1 MRLHHLLE
9 CLPVLPVRGTI
20 SPQPANHIHEDR
32 TRMAKQAV
40 ATRTDLDP
48 IDRLEEKVRML
59 VGIVTQLRA
68 DHARATEENGR
79 LARELDSLRA
89 RLAESEEVTGSELS
103 ALREERD
110 LIRSRVTEMLE
121 QLEAI

>member
-1 MRLHHLLE
+1 
-9 CLPVLPVRGTI
+9 
-20 SPQPANHIHEDR
+20 
-32 TRMAKQAV
+32 MAKQAV

-59 VGIVTQLRA
+59 VSIVTQLRA
-68 DHARATEENGR
+68 DHARAAEENNR
-79 LARELDSLRA
+79 LKSELDNMRA
-89 RLAESEEVTGSELS
+89 RLAAENEASGSELS

-110 LIRSRVTEMLE
+110 LIRSRVAEMLE

>member
-1 MRLHHLLE
+1 
-9 CLPVLPVRGTI
+9 
-20 SPQPANHIHEDR
+20 
-32 TRMAKQAV
+32 MAKQAV

-68 DHARATEENGR
+68 DHASATEENGR
-79 LARELDSLRA
+79 LARELDGLRT
-89 RLAESEEVTGSELS
+89 RLEENEVSDTELS
-103 ALREERD
+103 ALKEERD
-110 LIRSRVTEMLE
+110 LVRSRVAEMLE

>member
-1 MRLHHLLE
+1 
-9 CLPVLPVRGTI
+9 
-20 SPQPANHIHEDR
+20 
-32 TRMAKQAV
+32 
-40 ATRTDLDP
+40 
-48 IDRLEEKVRML
+48 ML

-68 DHARATEENGR
+68 DHARAMEENGR

-89 RLAESEEVTGSELS
+89 RLAETEEVSGSELN

-110 LIRSRVTEMLE
+110 LIRARVAEMLE

>member
-1 MRLHHLLE
+1 
-9 CLPVLPVRGTI
+9 
-20 SPQPANHIHEDR
+20 
-32 TRMAKQAV
+32 MAKQAV

-68 DHARATEENGR
+68 DHAKAMEENSR
-79 LARELDSLRA
+79 LAREIDSLRA
-89 RLAESEEVTGSELS
+89 RLAESEVEGTELT
-103 ALREERD
+103 ALRDERD
-110 LIRSRVTEMLE
+110 LIRSRVAEMLQ

>member
-1 MRLHHLLE
+1 
-9 CLPVLPVRGTI
+9 
-20 SPQPANHIHEDR
+20 
-32 TRMAKQAV
+32 MAKQAV

-68 DHARATEENGR
+68 EHARATEENGR
-79 LARELDSLRA
+79 LARELDNMRA
-89 RLAESEEVTGSELS
+89 RLAESEGTGSELN

-110 LIRSRVTEMLE
+110 LIRSRVAEMLE
-121 QLEAI
+121 QLESI

>member
-1 MRLHHLLE
+1 
-9 CLPVLPVRGTI
+9 
-20 SPQPANHIHEDR
+20 
-32 TRMAKQAV
+32 MAKQAI

-68 DHARATEENGR
+68 DHARATEENDR
-79 LARELDSLRA
+79 LSRELDSLQT
-89 RLAESEEVTGSELS
+89 RLAENEVSGTELT

-110 LIRSRVTEMLE
+110 LVRSRVAEMLE
-121 QLEAI
+121 QLESI

>member
-1 MRLHHLLE
+1 
-9 CLPVLPVRGTI
+9 
-20 SPQPANHIHEDR
+20 
-32 TRMAKQAV
+32 MAKQAV

-79 LARELDSLRA
+79 LARELDGLRA
-89 RLAESEEVTGSELS
+89 RLAENEEVTGSELS
-103 ALREERD
+103 ALREERE
-110 LIRSRVTEMLE
+110 LVRSRVAEMLE